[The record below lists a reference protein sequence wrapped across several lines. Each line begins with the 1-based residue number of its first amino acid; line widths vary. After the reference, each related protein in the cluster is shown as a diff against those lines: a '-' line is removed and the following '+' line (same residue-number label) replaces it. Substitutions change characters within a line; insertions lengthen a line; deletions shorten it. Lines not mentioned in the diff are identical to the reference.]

1 MVEAASQQNTA
12 ALTPNGGQLD
22 PDGFKKLY
30 PEQFYKKFIENGI
43 RPDGRVFGRARPT
56 TIGLGAVETADS
68 SALVKIG
75 STTVLAGIKL
85 EVIALWHL

>member
-1 MVEAASQQNTA
+1 MVENSTHTA
-12 ALTPNGGQLD
+12 TDVSTATVSTLD
-22 PDGFKKLY
+22 PEAFKKLY
-30 PEQFYKKFIENGI
+30 PDAFYRKFIESGI
-43 RPDGRVFGRARPT
+43 RPDGRAFGRARPT

-85 EVIALWHL
+85 EVG